1 MPPILIIFIFMI
13 CGFLWGGIP
22 TGYIVVRW
30 IKGIDIRS
38 QGSGN
43 IGATNVR
50 RVLGTPW
57 FFGVLL
63 LDAFKGALPLLLT
76 LPIPNLSSFERA
88 IVAACVISG
97 SLFSPWLGFK
107 GGKGIGTGL
116 GVFLVLAPIP
126 LFVSLV
132 IFAIFLFIFN
142 YVSLASILA
151 ACALPIAIFSID
163 TFRGIRHDV
172 ALLVF
177 TIILAAVLIAVHH
190 TNISKIVRGTEN
202 KFFTREK

>member
-1 MPPILIIFIFMI
+1 MTRILIIIGFMV
-13 CGFLWGGIP
+13 CGFIWGGIP
-22 TGYIVVRW
+22 TGYVVARRVR
-30 IKGIDIRS
+30 GIDIRS

-63 LDAFKGALPLLLT
+63 LDAFKGALPILLT
-76 LPIPNLSSFERA
+76 LPIPNLSGFER
-88 IVAACVISG
+88 ILVAACVISG

-126 LFVSLV
+126 LFASLV
-132 IFAIFLFIFN
+132 IFAVFLFVFN

-151 ACALPIAIFSID
+151 ACALPIAIFSIE
-163 TFRGIRHDV
+163 TIRGISHDT

-177 TIILAAVLIAVHH
+177 TIILAAALIAVHR

-202 KFFTREK
+202 KFFAREK